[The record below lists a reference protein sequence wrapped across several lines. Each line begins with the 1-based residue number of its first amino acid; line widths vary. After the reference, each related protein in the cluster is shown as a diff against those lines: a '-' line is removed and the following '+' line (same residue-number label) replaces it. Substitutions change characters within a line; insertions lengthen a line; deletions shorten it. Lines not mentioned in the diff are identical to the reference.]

1 MNPDNPIVQ
10 KVLQDLKDDYKR
22 NFTHGGT
29 VHFEKFPAFTVCYP
43 TTDASKY
50 PAGFVEF
57 VAGNLT
63 DKYTTHTLEQ
73 EFRCLN
79 WLKECTHL

>member
-1 MNPDNPIVQ
+1 MQ

-29 VHFEKFPAFTVCYP
+29 VHFEKFPAFTVLYP
-43 TTDASKY
+43 TIDSSKY

-63 DKYTTHTLEQ
+63 DKYATHTLEQ
-73 EFRCLN
+73 EFKCLN
-79 WLKECTHL
+79 